1 MGEEKK
7 TFVADV
13 PEEERWLLQ
22 RADGF
27 LDLGMTQKAREELD
41 RVAQAHR
48 GSAAFRAV
56 SMRVAFEEKDWH
68 RAADI
73 ASSLRE
79 QFPCEPAFW
88 IQLAYAKRRSDG
100 IEVARH
106 ILTDALARFPKVAT
120 IPFNLACYEC
130 QLGRLD
136 EAMRRLNQA
145 VALDAQCREAAL
157 EDEDLRALWPKL
169 GG

>member
-1 MGEEKK
+1 MAEEK
-7 TFVADV
+7 TNLIGNLPDD
-13 PEEERWLLQ
+13 ERWFLQ
-22 RADGF
+22 RVDGF
-27 LDLGMTQKAREELD
+27 LDLGMTRKAREELA
-41 RVAQAHR
+41 RVAPEHHA
-48 GSAAFRAV
+48 SAAYRAI
-56 SMRVAFEEKDWH
+56 SMRIAFEEKDWSQ
-68 RAADI
+68 AADI

-79 QFPCEPAFW
+79 QFPNDPGFW

-106 ILTDALARFPKVAT
+106 ILTDALVRFPNVAT

-145 VALDAQCREAAL
+145 VALDAHCRDAAL
-157 EDEDLRALWPKL
+157 EDEDLRALWPKI